1 MSRIIVSLT
10 SYGER
15 LKETAPEAVKSINE
29 CAEYTPDLIVLYVA
43 ENERH
48 LVKDQFRHIKNIQ
61 IRYIPDYLS
70 HKKFY
75 ALTEKEFEDDFIVI
89 ADDDLHYK
97 TYFLSKLFQ
106 KYEEHKNCENFIVCN
121 RAQRLIDREYKNRKF
136 VLKGEPDSGRMIY
149 GSGAGVLVP
158 PHTMR
163 FSEELIKEGFTVS
176 PHCDETFYS
185 AYCIKNGIKTF
196 CTGKPQPFY
205 QIRLPKLD
213 PTGLWDKYNQYEKD
227 ETFHK
232 MFKHFDLEINERIY
246 VSFTSWK
253 KRIHLA
259 SKVVE
264 RMRKQTLKPYKIIL
278 TLSSDEFKNMEKD
291 LPKDLT
297 RMVGEDFE
305 IKWVKENTFTFKKLE
320 PLFYVDRNCWV
331 LIIDDDVEY
340 PNDFIESMYFS
351 ADPEG
356 TQPVTGSSLKTW
368 YREWGNVMSAN
379 GAFTLIKPVHCL
391 PHLQLMKDYI
401 MNITQ
406 DIASDPILTYAV
418 FLNKISFRKSK
429 NDFRGLQAKG
439 DGKYPEPYSAGKE
452 GRRRSDYTHE
462 LIHKYFKENEV
473 KWKE

>member
-106 KYEEHKNCENFIVCN
+106 KYEEHKRNSNFIICN
-121 RAQRLIDREYKNRKF
+121 RGQRMSENAYIKKPFIMKED
-136 VLKGEPDSGRMIY
+136 PDYGRMVF
-149 GSGAGVLVP
+149 GSGAGLLIP

-163 FSEELIKEGFTVS
+163 FVEEVIKEGFTVS
-176 PHCDETFYS
+176 PHCDESFYS
-185 AYCIKNGIKTF
+185 IYCIKNGIKTF

-213 PTGLWDKYNQYEKD
+213 PTGLWSKYNRYEKD
-227 ETFHK
+227 EVLRKVCDF
-232 MFKHFDLEINERIY
+232 FSVPVNEPIY

-264 RMRKQTLKPYKIIL
+264 MMRRQTIKPKKIIL

-291 LPKDLT
+291 LPRELV

-305 IKWVKENTFTFKKLE
+305 IKWVKENSFTFKKLE
-320 PLFYVDRNCWV
+320 PLFYIDEDEWV
-331 LIIDDDVEY
+331 LIVDDDINY
-340 PNDFIESMYFS
+340 PDDFIQTMYFS
-351 ADPEG
+351 TDPDG
-356 TQPVTGSSLKTW
+356 NQPVTGSSLKTW
-368 YREWGNVMSAN
+368 YREWGNVMSAA
-379 GAFTLIKPVHCL
+379 GAYCLIKPRHCL
-391 PHLQLMKDYI
+391 PYLKLMKDYL
-401 MNITQ
+401 MKITL
-406 DIASDPILTYAV
+406 DLSSDPILTYSV
-418 FLNKISFRKSK
+418 FLNKLTFLKSKIDFRKLHM
-429 NDFRGLQAKG
+429 RGNENYAN
-439 DGKYPEPYSAGKE
+439 PYSAGTE
-452 GRRRSDYTHE
+452 GKKRNERTHE